1 MNNLPPQSPQGPVVP
16 PVVPPVDPPV
26 DPPTDD
32 DTTTHTDHSDHSDTE
47 SECEPEECVPHFVPM
62 TLEIVPKIKLCVDK
76 PIVHLKN
83 NAVCICK
90 PCKKKNKA

>member
-1 MNNLPPQSPQGPVVP
+1 MNTLPVQPPTPVD
-16 PVVPPVDPPV
+16 PPVDPPPV

-32 DTTTHTDHSDHSDTE
+32 DTTTHSDTE

-76 PIVHLKN
+76 PLVHLKN
-83 NAVCICK
+83 KAVCICK
-90 PCKKKNKA
+90 PCKKKNKT